1 MGNQTGYPET
11 ESMSM
16 QENTHLLSVLIVE
29 DNPGDLFLLQET
41 LRLSK
46 LPFKQIHKAES
57 AAEAIEQLQKH
68 GHELDVVLLDLSL
81 PDSSGFNSYSQV
93 YGHAGAIPIIVLTG
107 LADTEMAL
115 ETMAQGAQDYLI
127 KGEYDER
134 LLAKSIQY
142 SIERNRIRL
151 SLIESNESYR
161 NLFFNNPLP
170 IFIWDLLTLEIL
182 EANEVAQE
190 EYGYS
195 HEELLEMKVLDLRSE
210 RFHDKIQTF
219 AKEFLESDI
228 NRKSGIWEHKKRNG
242 EAMILDISSHKIDYK
257 GRAAVLAIHNN
268 ITEKIRLE
276 EKLEEERKLKQK
288 EINEAM
294 ITVQER
300 ERNEISTELHDNVNQ
315 QLTVAM
321 MYIASAQQKCTDGAD
336 LLKQSSGFILNAI
349 EEIRKLSQILVTPLI
364 KHFGLSKA
372 IESLVEDIS
381 AVNTLQ
387 IDLTADVFYEED
399 IKYDFKLS
407 IFRMVQE
414 QMNNIIKHAK
424 ATNVNIELMR
434 NNQMVY
440 LKIADNGV
448 GFDAS
453 QQAKGIGLYNIHS
466 RANLYNGIVDI
477 QTSPGNGCGIYIT
490 IPVTADILV

>member
-1 MGNQTGYPET
+1 MEIP
-11 ESMSM
+11 
-16 QENTHLLSVLIVE
+16 ENTPALSVLIVE

-41 LRLSK
+41 LRLTK
-46 LPFKQIHKAES
+46 LPFEHIYKATS
-57 AAEAIEQLQKH
+57 AAEAITALAEC
-68 GHELDVVLLDLSL
+68 EVDVVLLDLSL
-81 PDSSGFNSYSQV
+81 PDSSGFNSYSEV
-93 YGHAGAIPIIVLTG
+93 HKHCADIPIIVLTG
-107 LADTEMAL
+107 LADTELAL
-115 ETMAQGAQDYLI
+115 ETMAKGAQDYLV

-170 IFIWDLLTLEIL
+170 IFIWDLKTLQVL
-182 EANEVAQE
+182 EVNDVAQE
-190 EYGYS
+190 EYGYTRQQ
-195 HEELLEMKVLDLRSE
+195 LLHMNVLDLRSPQ
-210 RFHDKIQTF
+210 FHEKVKTF

-228 NRKSGIWEHKKRNG
+228 SKQSGIWEHKKKNG
-242 EAMILDISSHKIDYK
+242 DTMILDISSHKIDYK
-257 GRAAVLAIHNN
+257 GRAAILAIHNN

-276 EKLEEERKLKQK
+276 EKLEEERLLKQK

-294 ITVQER
+294 IQVQEK
-300 ERNEISTELHDNVNQ
+300 ERYDISTELHDNVNQ

-321 MYIASAQQKCTDGAD
+321 MYIASAEQKSPQAAE
-336 LLKQSSGFILNAI
+336 LLKQSSTFIMNCI

-372 IESLVEDIS
+372 IESLVDDI
-381 AVNTLQ
+381 AFVNTLQ
-387 IDLTADVFYEED
+387 IDLVADAFFEDD

-407 IFRMVQE
+407 MFRIVQE

-424 ATNVNIELMR
+424 ATQVNIELMR
-434 NNQMVY
+434 NNHMVY

-448 GFDAS
+448 GFEVN
-453 QQAKGIGLYNIHS
+453 QQRKGIGIYNIIS

-477 QTSPGNGCGIYIT
+477 QSSPGNGCGIYIT
-490 IPVTADILV
+490 FPISPEILE

>member
-1 MGNQTGYPET
+1 MEIP
-11 ESMSM
+11 
-16 QENTHLLSVLIVE
+16 ENTPALSVLIVE

-41 LRLSK
+41 LRLTK
-46 LPFKQIHKAES
+46 LPFENIYKATS
-57 AAEAIEQLQKH
+57 AAEAITSLREC
-68 GHELDVVLLDLSL
+68 EVDVVLLDLSL
-81 PDSSGFNSYSQV
+81 PDSSGFNSYSEV
-93 YGHAGAIPIIVLTG
+93 HKHCADIPIIVLTG
-107 LADTEMAL
+107 LADTELAL
-115 ETMAQGAQDYLI
+115 ETMAKGAQDYLV

-170 IFIWDLLTLEIL
+170 IFIWDLKTLQVL
-182 EANEVAQE
+182 EVNDVAQE
-190 EYGYS
+190 EYGYTR
-195 HEELLEMKVLDLRSE
+195 EQLLRMNVLDLRSPQFHE
-210 RFHDKIQTF
+210 RVKIF
-219 AKEFLESDI
+219 AKEFLESNI
-228 NRKSGIWEHKKRNG
+228 SKQSSIWEHKKKNG
-242 EAMILDISSHKIDYK
+242 DTMILDISSHKIEYK
-257 GRAAVLAIHNN
+257 GRAAILAIHNN

-276 EKLEEERKLKQK
+276 EKLEEERLLKQK

-294 ITVQER
+294 IQVQEK
-300 ERNEISTELHDNVNQ
+300 ERYDISTELHDNVNQ

-321 MYIASAQQKCTDGAD
+321 MYIASAEQKSPQAAE
-336 LLKQSSGFILNAI
+336 LLKQSSTFIMNCI

-372 IESLVEDIS
+372 VESLVDDI
-381 AVNTLQ
+381 AFVNTLQ
-387 IDLTADVFYEED
+387 IDLVADAFFEED

-407 IFRMVQE
+407 MFRIVQE

-424 ATNVNIELMR
+424 ATQVNIELMR
-434 NNQMVY
+434 NNHMVY

-448 GFDAS
+448 GFEVN
-453 QQAKGIGLYNIHS
+453 QQRKGIGIYNIIS

-477 QTSPGNGCGIYIT
+477 QSSPGNGCGIYIT
-490 IPVTADILV
+490 FPISAEILE